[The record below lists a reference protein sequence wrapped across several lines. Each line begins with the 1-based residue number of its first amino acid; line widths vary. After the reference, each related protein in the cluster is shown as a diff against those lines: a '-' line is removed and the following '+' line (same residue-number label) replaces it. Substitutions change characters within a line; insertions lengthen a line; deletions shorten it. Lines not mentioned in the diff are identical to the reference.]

1 MGVLKGGHTHLGS
14 ANEQLMLHPT
24 RAFLNDVQI
33 AQLCER
39 SLRVVGDLM
48 CVVDGERGWID
59 GVDLGL
65 PWRRKHMFILH
76 DVPWGKPNYRRQFG
90 NLGLPWLNGFTD
102 KLSIPTD
109 AVASRNG

>member
-1 MGVLKGGHTHLGS
+1 
-14 ANEQLMLHPT
+14 MLHPV
-24 RAFLNDVQI
+24 RAFLNDAQI
-33 AQLCER
+33 AQLCAR

-65 PWRRKHMFILH
+65 PW
-76 DVPWGKPNYRRQFG
+76 
-90 NLGLPWLNGFTD
+90 LNEFTD

-109 AVASRNG
+109 AVASRNGQG